1 MDTSAARADRTVLV
15 IDDSRVV
22 RDLAANLLKKDGY
35 RVLQAANGREGL
47 ELARQARPDIAICDI
62 NMPVLDG
69 WGFVAEVRACESLA
83 TLQVLMM
90 TARSD
95 RESVRRAM
103 ASGADDYLTKPWK
116 PAELRGAVHALDG
129 KLTRQQ
135 AHTERSLNRLRG
147 AILATVPH
155 ELRTPLTSILGL
167 SQLLITR
174 RDRYPEARMTE
185 MLQSVHDS
193 ANRLARTIA
202 RMMDWAE
209 LTAAATTSAPTSSAA
224 AAHAEPLDP
233 AAQVAQLL
241 SAPAFRAE
249 VLAALCQPAPPD
261 LPGQLAGRPVQ
272 VRLTEG
278 HICCAAT
285 DFRHMLTE
293 LLANAVRFSRPDLPI
308 GVTGQMRDSQ
318 VYVIEIANI
327 GAAMPAEFVHQ
338 IGALSQAGRD
348 QHEQQGAGL
357 GLALTQ
363 LRARRNQV
371 SLEIPRSD
379 GLPTIVRLVFRMA
392 G

>member
-22 RDLAANLLKKDGY
+22 RDLAANLLQKDGY

-116 PAELRGAVHALDG
+116 PAELRGAVRALEG

-155 ELRTPLTSILGL
+155 ELRTPLTSILGM

-174 RDRYPEARMTE
+174 RDRYPEARVTE

-209 LTAAATTSAPTSSAA
+209 LTAAASAPTGPADA
-224 AAHAEPLDP
+224 THAELLDP
-233 AAQVAQLL
+233 ATQVAQLL
-241 SAPAFRAE
+241 STPAFRAE
-249 VLAALCQPAPPD
+249 VLAALCEPVLPD

-272 VRLTEG
+272 LRLTDG

-293 LLANAVRFSRPDLPI
+293 LLANAVRFSRPELPI
-308 GVTGQMRDSQ
+308 GVTGQTRDSQ
-318 VYVIEIANI
+318 TYVIEIANI

-338 IGALSQAGRD
+338 IGALSQAGRE
-348 QHEQQGAGL
+348 QREQQGAGL

-371 SLEIPRSD
+371 GLEIPRSD
-379 GLPTIVRLVFRMA
+379 GMPTIVRLVFRMA